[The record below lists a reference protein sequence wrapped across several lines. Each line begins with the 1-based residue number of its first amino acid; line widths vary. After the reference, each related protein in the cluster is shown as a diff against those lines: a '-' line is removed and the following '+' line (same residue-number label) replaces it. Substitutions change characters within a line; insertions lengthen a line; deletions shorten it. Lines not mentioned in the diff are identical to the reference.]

1 MNAVLL
7 ARLYLSTKM
16 FVAYPIDTTMQR
28 LIVNVVLMLVLLLS
42 STGKV
47 DPYLIGNFTQ
57 RNNAHIVQKVFD
69 TFVAKEEGE

>member
-28 LIVNVVLMLVLLLS
+28 LIVNVVLLLS